1 MNKPLLIDLDG
12 VLRLGKNPAPGL
24 VEFLSFINS
33 ENIPACIISNSTL
46 SNAEMIRKFFEMNDI
61 ELSIPLMTAA
71 DAAYNYVKQNYKSA
85 DAYCSEPVK
94 SMFEKLAADENPE
107 AVVIGDMGRDWNYD
121 VLTEIFRKVFN
132 GADLIAM
139 QTNRYWKTPEEG
151 YLLDAGPFVKAIEYA
166 ADKEAVLIGKPSP
179 IYFKSALNILG
190 LPPYTDFV
198 MLGDDLET
206 DIKGALDLGGEA
218 ILIYTGKTHHPLN
231 EDSVL
236 KPTYEARDLFEVM
249 EILKNFS

>member
-1 MNKPLLIDLDG
+1 MKKPLLIDLDG

-24 VEFLSFINS
+24 NEFLSFIKS

-46 SNAEMIRKFFEMNDI
+46 SNAEMIGKFFDEHDI

-71 DAAYNYVKQNYKSA
+71 DATYKFVKQNYKSA
-85 DAYCSEPVK
+85 DVYCSEPVK
-94 SMFEKLAADENPE
+94 SMFEKFAASDHPE
-107 AVVIGDMGRDWNYD
+107 AVVIGDMGRGWNYE

-151 YLLDAGPFVKAIEYA
+151 YLLDVGPFVKAIEYA
-166 ADKEAVLIGKPSP
+166 ADKKAILIGKPSP
-179 IYFKSALNILG
+179 IYFISALNILG
-190 LPPYTDFV
+190 FPDDTDFV

-218 ILIYTGKTHHPLN
+218 ILIYTGKTTYPLS

-236 KPTYEARDLFEVM
+236 KPTHEARDLFEVQ
-249 EILKNFS
+249 EILKKIT